1 MPAVPRSSDFAD
13 TSIVYKLCVAP
24 LHFVP
29 LLSLSRTMVAGAG
42 ERAPTSKLYRRYVP
56 PGRAVILQSAPAE
69 FTLPD
74 MKVVLA

>member
-1 MPAVPRSSDFAD
+1 
-13 TSIVYKLCVAP
+13 
-24 LHFVP
+24 
-29 LLSLSRTMVAGAG
+29 MVAGAG